1 MTRKSFFR
9 LPLLLLSLSGLSFE
23 SQALTEP
30 EAEDLA
36 DLTAVF
42 LYLKQECGYGDLPIP
57 EIKRALIYFAQQNHW
72 DLSNYN
78 QLNMEELG
86 SASYRDL
93 KRIPIDEKIK
103 CRSLAKDSFGLIAR

>member
-1 MTRKSFFR
+1 MTHKSFFR

-42 LYLKQECGYGDLPIP
+42 LYLKQECGYNDLPIP

-103 CRSLAKDSFGLIAR
+103 CSNLAKDSFGLIAR